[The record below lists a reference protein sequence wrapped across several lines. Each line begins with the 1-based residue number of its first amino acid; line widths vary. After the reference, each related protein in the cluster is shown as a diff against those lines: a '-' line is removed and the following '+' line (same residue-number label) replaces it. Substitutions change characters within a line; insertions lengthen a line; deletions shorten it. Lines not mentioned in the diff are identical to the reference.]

1 MFTGK
6 AVLLANPNFA
16 KLYKK
21 LTTQYLTSNGATK
34 EVAKKFNDESFL
46 SEKSEYLEALIIYN
60 GIKQMTLESRQYLNF
75 QPNDPELKKFI
86 NKNKNNIR
94 SEGGRKED
102 IVTIF
107 GLKDDDLY
115 KLVKEINSK
124 SIIPNA
130 KQLEKL
136 LSQQIDDLK
145 SSKINLTRNKT
156 LLNENLMEY
165 FKILKNNL
173 ANLWILNE
181 EFKCHHEM
189 KKNTI
194 FINYFSGL
202 IESIELKAR
211 VHLYETLREV
221 YDDDTV
227 KMLRTI
233 RYLREI
239 FYKKGHNK

>member
-34 EVAKKFNDESFL
+34 EVAKKFND
-46 SEKSEYLEALIIYN
+46 
-60 GIKQMTLESRQYLNF
+60 
-75 QPNDPELKKFI
+75 
-86 NKNKNNIR
+86 
-94 SEGGRKED
+94 
-102 IVTIF
+102 
-107 GLKDDDLY
+107 
-115 KLVKEINSK
+115 
-124 SIIPNA
+124 
-130 KQLEKL
+130 
-136 LSQQIDDLK
+136 
-145 SSKINLTRNKT
+145 
-156 LLNENLMEY
+156 
-165 FKILKNNL
+165 ILKNNL

-233 RYLREI
+233 RNNLLDEEQNKIQELTNLNNELLKYQNIKDFDDIIDNYIEI
-239 FYKKGHNK
+239 NKEIKKIDDDIKRLKQ